1 MDLHQFDLNLLVA
14 LDALLTERNVTQAGA
29 RLNLSQSAMSG
40 ALARLRGFFGDDL
53 LVPVGRRMVLT
64 PFAEQLVEPVR
75 ATLLQV
81 RGTLAAKP
89 RFDPATAERHFSLA
103 VSDYVTVV
111 LIHDVL
117 QRAKCE
123 APHVV
128 FELRPLGKQAV
139 EDLES
144 GELDFRIVPKEFISP
159 GHPTDVLFEDIYTC
173 VAWSKNESIGDT
185 ISVEE
190 YLNLGH
196 VAVKNW
202 TTAYDEHF
210 LQQANYRRR
219 IEVWTSGFTL
229 APQLVVG
236 TDRIATTTTRLAL
249 HYARILPLKLVP
261 LPVDIPPMVEVVQW
275 HRIRDEDPAYRW
287 FRRVLKQTV
296 AQLPEASRPIASRRR
311 LRAHK

>member
-1 MDLHQFDLNLLVA
+1 MDLHRFDLNLLVA

-29 RLNLSQSAMSG
+29 RLHLSQSAMSG
-40 ALARLRGFFGDDL
+40 ALARLRSFFGDDL

-64 PFAEQLVEPVR
+64 PFAEQLVDPVR

-81 RGTLAAKP
+81 RGTLAATP
-89 RFDPATAERHFSLA
+89 RFDPATANRSFSIA

-111 LIHDVL
+111 LMHDAL
-117 QRAKCE
+117 QRARRE
-123 APHVV
+123 APNVV

-144 GELDFRIVPKEFISP
+144 GELDFRIVPREFLSP
-159 GHPTDVLFEDIYTC
+159 GHPTDVLFEDTYTC
-173 VAWSKNESIGDT
+173 VAWSGNQSIGDT

-190 YLNLGH
+190 YLSAGH

-202 TTAYDEHF
+202 TTAYDERF

-219 IEVWTSGFTL
+219 IEVWTSTFTL

-249 HYARILPLKLVP
+249 HYSRILPLKLVP
-261 LPVDIPPMVEVVQW
+261 LPVNIPPMVELVQW
-275 HRIRDEDPAYRW
+275 HRIRDEDPAFHW
-287 FRRVLKQTV
+287 FRRVLKETV
-296 AQLPEASRPIASRRR
+296 ATLPDIRPVPSRRK